1 MRSVALVVVALLAA
15 CTPEPPAEPEAPK
28 PIETRP
34 QTETTIEDTDLPDP
48 SG

>member
-1 MRSVALVVVALLAA
+1 MRAVALALVALLPA
-15 CTPEPPAEPEAPK
+15 CAPEPPAEPEAPK

-34 QTETTIEDTDLPDP
+34 QTETTIEDTDLPAP